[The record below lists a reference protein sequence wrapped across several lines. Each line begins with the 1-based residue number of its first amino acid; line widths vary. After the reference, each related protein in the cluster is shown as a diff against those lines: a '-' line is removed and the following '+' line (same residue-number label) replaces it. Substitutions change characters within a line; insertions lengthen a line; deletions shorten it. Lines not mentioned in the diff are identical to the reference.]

1 MAQTIRVTTVLKTR
15 EITAGQLFINRGT
28 GVFHYDPAYLA
39 HPAAY
44 ALAPSLP
51 MVARVQPLDGL
62 GGLSDSAPTGGDEWD
77 TTGWEYTLNRIGGEM
92 GIRGPEARLLAISD
106 VYGNNRHLYLTRRF
120 DRGSDAAVS
129 TGEGC
134 SPIFRRWLP
143 LRQSMVPVVNGVGGI
158 CS

>member
-62 GGLSDSAPTGGDEWD
+62 GGLSDSAPDRWGMNR
-77 TTGWEYTLNRIGGEM
+77 TLR
-92 GIRGPEARLLAISD
+92 A
-106 VYGNNRHLYLTRRF
+106 GNTL
-120 DRGSDAAVS
+120 S
-129 TGEGC
+129 TA
-134 SPIFRRWLP
+134 
-143 LRQSMVPVVNGVGGI
+143 
-158 CS
+158 